1 MSKKKVVKEPEVIDE
16 PAAEVIETEEVK
28 PKKKVKKEPIMVKIF
43 MKETFSKYQ
52 YHVRYRIDQAELD
65 KLPPDSYIIIN
76 N

>member
-52 YHVRYRIDQAELD
+52 YPCTV
-65 KLPPDSYIIIN
+65 
-76 N
+76 